1 MILMNLRKWPMDLNQ
16 DELQQLQEKLILIYK
31 FVKQEKMYQKF
42 FFEGIE
48 FEKSFKYKNKLIN
61 QLLEMENPEE
71 FLKECI
77 LELEELKTGEKL
89 EKKVSLIDVL
99 EKQDLE
105 NLYYKYGVKDIYD
118 VDKLD
123 IKDVLKLF

>member
-1 MILMNLRKWPMDLNQ
+1 MDLNQ

>member
-1 MILMNLRKWPMDLNQ
+1 MNLRKWPMDLNQ